1 MRLNILLA
9 ILIVLFGILTCKNL
23 QKTAE
28 TAPSA
33 AQPTVEVPDG
43 TPSAVTVPIDRLP
56 PASASRKAYLS
67 TGWWNVNEAL
77 QASNDHVFD
86 NYRDK
91 WLHFYEDQTFE
102 ILYQKKVLEKG
113 RWNWDEA
120 KNEIYLSCK
129 DPWFNNTWKVKDK
142 GFVMIWIGNSDIN
155 KTGIQARVANSRTEP

>member
-1 MRLNILLA
+1 MRLNI
-9 ILIVLFGILTCKNL
+9 ILSVLIILFGILTCKNL
-23 QKTAE
+23 QKSAE
-28 TAPSA
+28 TPPAPA
-33 AQPTVEVPDG
+33 AQAKVPDG
-43 TPSAVTVPIDRLP
+43 TPSAVTVPIERLP

-102 ILYQKKVLEKG
+102 ILYQKKVVEKG

-120 KNEIYLSCK
+120 QNEIYLSCK